1 MKRAGPRFNLTTLPG
16 RKLTLGAWD
25 GFDTISPM
33 PLKNP
38 GRQRRKG
45 PPPGET
51 GQESLYLR
59 FLSEKQVPVTVKLRD
74 GEAVSGWIEY
84 FDDRMIRLTREGK
97 PNLFIYK
104 NQIRTISESSRH
116 IEGRRR
122 ERNRGAVSNALLQA
136 HAGAGAEGSA
146 KLALTQPAPIDS
158 ADRDGNVFPP
168 ANGHQSHSKPADA

>member
-1 MKRAGPRFNLTTLPG
+1 
-16 RKLTLGAWD
+16 
-25 GFDTISPM
+25 M

-38 GRQRRKG
+38 SRQRRKS

-74 GEAVSGWIEY
+74 GEAVYGWIEY

-104 NQIRTISESSRH
+104 NQIRTIAESFRN
-116 IEGRRR
+116 IEARRR
-122 ERNRGAVSNALLQA
+122 ERNRGAAANAVLASSAGNGIQGLLGPAENAVTNFGGAILPPADSQRSSEEP
-136 HAGAGAEGSA
+136 AGA
-146 KLALTQPAPIDS
+146 
-158 ADRDGNVFPP
+158 
-168 ANGHQSHSKPADA
+168 